1 MMEVLLVRHGQ
12 PDYSLVESSSPKYSG
27 HRFDL
32 IHLSNDGESQVHAL
46 VPELRAFEPEL
57 IVSSPYPRC
66 LHTAAI
72 LSRALDLD
80 LRVHPDLHEWL
91 PVRDGGDPVS
101 AEIVREAEQAYWRN
115 RTERSLQHDA
125 SWETDEDI
133 RMRVAPVLDSYKR
146 SFQKV
151 LVVTHEVVIRALT
164 GRLETALATA
174 QPLTW

>member
-1 MMEVLLVRHGQ
+1 MEVLLVRHGQ
-12 PDYSLVESSSPKYSG
+12 PDYSLIANCSPKYAG

-32 IHLSNDGESQVHAL
+32 IHLSSDGESQVHAL

-91 PVRDGGDPVS
+91 PVRDGADPVS
-101 AEIVREAEQAYWRN
+101 AEIVWEAEQAYWRN
-115 RTERSLQHDA
+115 RTELALQHNA
-125 SWETDEDI
+125 SWETDDDI
-133 RMRVAPVLDSYKR
+133 RTRVSPVLDSYKR

-164 GRLETALATA
+164 GRLETPPATA
-174 QPLTW
+174 ELLTW